1 MRRSLVFG
9 LIVCLALGLA
19 LIGCGTKKAASSQQ
33 AIEVSKTLQTAQA
46 KVDYLLQQAQAFYNS
61 KNFQESVNV
70 AQYVLNYLDRN
81 SQEAKNLLEKA
92 KSELAALAQKK
103 LDELKTKG
111 ILSK

>member
-1 MRRSLVFG
+1 
-9 LIVCLALGLA
+9 
-19 LIGCGTKKAASSQQ
+19 
-33 AIEVSKTLQTAQA
+33 
-46 KVDYLLQQAQAFYNS
+46 
-61 KNFQESVNV
+61 V